1 MIGDVDFIV
10 PAMPIYF
17 SNYSQAGSNSAYPLG
32 RGGPKASRCNELEI
46 SLISF
51 KVHHKTTYRFHK
63 PVALGPH
70 RLMLRPRESRDLQLI
85 ASHVTITPESVVT
98 WAHDVFGNAVATAT
112 FQTMTDNLVIDSVTE
127 LQLDAA
133 AWPVFSIAAS
143 AIVYPFRYSEDE
155 WTDLG
160 ALTRQLYPDPMG
172 RLRDWARAFVRGQS
186 TDTLSLLKDLSV
198 GVTSWIRYQSRDD
211 EGTQSPTQTLDRGLG
226 SCRDFAVLFADAARS
241 LGFGARIVSGYLC
254 HPDQQSVGLS
264 DSGST
269 HAWAEVFVPG
279 AGWITFDP
287 TNRSVGGCN
296 LIPVAVVRDIQQAI
310 PVSGNFVGMTDA
322 FAGMS
327 VEVLVTS

>member
-1 MIGDVDFIV
+1 M
-10 PAMPIYF
+10 
-17 SNYSQAGSNSAYPLG
+17 
-32 RGGPKASRCNELEI
+32 I
-46 SLISF
+46 SLKI
-51 KVHHKTTYRFHK
+51 HHKTTYRFNK

-70 RLMLRPRESRDLQLI
+70 RLMLRPRENRDLRLI
-85 ASHVTITPESVVT
+85 SSKLTVTPESVLT

-143 AIVYPFRYSEDE
+143 AIVYPFRYSDDE

-160 ALTRQLYPDPMG
+160 ALTRQQYPDPTG

-186 TDTLSLLKDLSV
+186 TDTLSLLKDLSA

-211 EGTQSPTQTLDRGLG
+211 EGTQSPTQTLDRGWG
-226 SCRDFAVLFADAARS
+226 SCRDFAVLFADAVRS
-241 LGFGARIVSGYLC
+241 LGFGARIVSGYLYN
-254 HPDQQSVGLS
+254 PDQQSLGSS
-264 DSGST
+264 DAGST

-287 TNRSVGGCN
+287 TNRSVGGFN

-310 PVSGNFVGMTDA
+310 PVSGSFVGMTDA